1 MEFLELRT
9 FRAPPEGWAVDR
21 FAGIDPWT
29 GPVRI
34 LSVVLVITFLAK
46 QVIHKGDGPKLP
58 YQAVVIRQSAMHRR
72 GRNAMAS
79 KGGVDPHTSSGPTPG
94 FGFFGCSDLQ
104 SGKYGWKESPDGD
117 RASTTSRMLAED
129 FGDNFRF
136 TMPRVIR

>member
-21 FAGIDPWT
+21 FAGIDPRT

-58 YQAVVIRQSAMHRR
+58 YQAVVIRQSAMHPQ
-72 GRNAMAS
+72 GRNATGAR
-79 KGGVDPHTSSGPTPG
+79 GGVDPHTSLGPIPLLV
-94 FGFFGCSDLQ
+94 FCSCCDTQ
-104 SGKYGWKESPDGD
+104 AGKYRRQQLTDGTD
-117 RASTTSRMLAED
+117 ASTTFCLQL
-129 FGDNFRF
+129 
-136 TMPRVIR
+136 